1 MSSPARKLLLIPIAA
16 FSVLCLGGATSSG
29 DLVIHEWGTITTVHA
44 ADGTPAGELN
54 RIDEA
59 DVLPGFVH
67 RYEPESTRYGDPKKK
82 LAKVPL
88 LPGRPDVTMRLETPV
103 IYFHPGAKRHYDTP
117 IDVKVK
123 FRGGV
128 INEFYPDAVAGVRVD
143 MERIQDKRQ
152 EGVLAGPWTGEV
164 LNNYVVGSLAWTGV
178 KLLDTVVAPLTND
191 PVWTAPREVQATSV
205 FIPEAGEG
213 ERYLFYRGVGALPA
227 LLQTKLS
234 GSSVRLSAP
243 ANLAWLEAPAVAI
256 RKTWLVEVRPDKSI
270 AFREQG
276 SLALEK
282 HRAGKELAS
291 LKGFGNG
298 DFAPERLKELRSSL
312 KTALIREG
320 LYADEAEAMLNTWKH
335 SYFEKPGLR
344 VLYLVPRAWTD
355 YFLPLEFSVP
365 ARVNRAIVGRIDLQ
379 RE

>member
-1 MSSPARKLLLIPIAA
+1 MSSPARRLLLIPLSA
-16 FSVLCLGGATSSG
+16 FSVLCLCGATSG

-59 DVLPGFVH
+59 DVLPDFVH
-67 RYEPESTRYGDPKKK
+67 RYEPESTRHGDPRKK

-88 LPGRPDVTMRLETPV
+88 KPGRPDVTMRLETPV
-103 IYFHPGAKRHYDTP
+103 IYFHPGQKRHYETP
-117 IDVKVK
+117 IDVDVK

-128 INEFYPDAVAGVRVD
+128 INEFYPNAAAGVALD
-143 MERIQDKRQ
+143 HSRIIDKRQ
-152 EGVLAGPWTGEV
+152 EGVLEREWTGEI
-164 LNNYVVGSLAWTGV
+164 LNNYVVGSLSWRGV

-191 PVWTAPREVQATSV
+191 PLWTAPRDVQATSV

-227 LLQTKLS
+227 LLQTRLT
-234 GSSVRLSAP
+234 GSSLRLSAP
-243 ANLAWLEAPAVAI
+243 ANLAWLDTQAVI

-276 SLALEK
+276 PLTLEK
-282 HRAGKELAS
+282 QSPGKDLAK
-291 LKGFGNG
+291 LKDFGNG
-298 DFAPERLKELRSSL
+298 DFAPERLKELRASL
-312 KTALIREG
+312 KSALIREG

-335 SYFEKPGLR
+335 SYLEKPGLR

-355 YFLPLEFSVP
+355 YFLPLKFSVP
-365 ARVNRAIVGRIDLQ
+365 ARVNRAIVGRIDID
-379 RE
+379 RG

>member
-1 MSSPARKLLLIPIAA
+1 MSSPARRLLLIPLSA
-16 FSVLCLGGATSSG
+16 FTVLCLCGATSG

-54 RIDEA
+54 RIDES
-59 DVLPGFVH
+59 DVLPDFIH
-67 RYEPESTRYGDPKKK
+67 RYEPESTRFDPKKRLMK
-82 LAKVPL
+82 APMI
-88 LPGRPDVTMRLETPV
+88 PGRPDVTMRLETPV
-103 IYFHPGAKRHYDTP
+103 IYFHPGQKRHYETP

-128 INEFYPDAVAGVRVD
+128 INEFYPNAEAGVALD
-143 MERIQDKRQ
+143 LTRITDKRQ
-152 EGVLAGPWTGEV
+152 EGVLAPGWTGEI
-164 LNNYVVGSLAWTGV
+164 LNNYVVGSLSWKGV

-191 PVWTAPREVQATSV
+191 PIWTAPREVQATSV

-227 LLQTKLS
+227 LFQTRLA
-234 GSSVRLSAP
+234 GSSVRLSSP
-243 ANLAWLEAPAVAI
+243 ANLAWLEAPSVVI
-256 RKTWLVEVRPDKSI
+256 RKTWLIEVRPDKTI

-276 SLALEK
+276 VITLEK
-282 HRAGKELAS
+282 EKAGKEVAK
-291 LKGFGNG
+291 LKDFGNG
-298 DFAPERLKELRSSL
+298 DFAPERLKELRASL
-312 KTALIREG
+312 KTALIRDG

-344 VLYLVPRAWTD
+344 VLYLVPRVWTD
-355 YFLPLEFSVP
+355 YFLPLEFSVA
-365 ARVNRAIVGRIDLQ
+365 ARVNRVIVGRVDIN